1 MPTPD
6 VRLRRPGTPRT
17 VAVAGLI
24 AAVGLALGA
33 CSADP
38 EPASS
43 PSTTPLSS
51 TAQISP
57 PQSSTP
63 PSSPEASST
72 AATANTTATRTGD
85 GEATSLTCKQFRAQD
100 DAAREETVTQLGVT
114 SNAQQVAA
122 VAATVCLSRPDDKI
136 SDVVD
141 ELVPR

>member
-24 AAVGLALGA
+24 AAAGLTLGA

-38 EPASS
+38 EPAPTSAATS
-43 PSTTPLSS
+43 Q
-51 TAQISP
+51 TA
-57 PQSSTP
+57 T
-63 PSSPEASST
+63 PSSPTGASST
-72 AATANTTATRTGD
+72 AVAESTTATRTGD
-85 GEATSLTCKQFRAQD
+85 SEATSLTCKQFRAQD
-100 DAAREETVTQLGVT
+100 DAAREQTVTRLGVT
-114 SNAQQVAA
+114 SNAQQVAT